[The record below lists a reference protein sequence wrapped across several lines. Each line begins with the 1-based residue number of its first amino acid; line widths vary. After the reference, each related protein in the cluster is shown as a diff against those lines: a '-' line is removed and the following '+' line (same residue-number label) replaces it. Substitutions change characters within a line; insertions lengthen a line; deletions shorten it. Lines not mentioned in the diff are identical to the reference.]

1 MNKWIF
7 LVGILVT
14 LGAQA
19 APTEFE
25 RLGTAFNQAQGPQK
39 KAVLGYWAGSCVH
52 AHDPNTR
59 WPAVYVN
66 KTLLDSET
74 NTERVTQTYFW
85 ERNSDVDFYKRLTVP
100 QLLQHTPYVQW
111 AQREQWSEVEII
123 DQAFTNTF
131 KLTEGGTIVRSVRVI
146 ESEFSKTFL
155 LRVLKKNENQASV
168 ISFCELNT
176 SLGSQPAQ
184 TEETSFWMRTGA
196 VGNTFVDIQVPF
208 QHRFSR
214 SVVIRKNAGANAIL
228 SDIQIVLIDGKVLHY
243 GDATFEK
250 GPAIELWPST
260 DVGIK
265 VASIR
270 FAVIGTASQIEV
282 FGKAL

>member
-7 LVGILVT
+7 L
-14 LGAQA
+14 LGVIVALEAQA

-25 RLGTAFNQAQGPQK
+25 RLDTAFNQAQGPQK
-39 KAVLGYWAGSCVH
+39 KAVLGYWAGNCVH
-52 AHDPNTR
+52 AHDPSMR
-59 WPAVYVN
+59 WPAVYVS

-85 ERNSDVDFYKRLTVP
+85 ERNPDVDFYKRLTVP
-100 QLLQHTPYVQW
+100 QLLQHTPYVKW
-111 AQREQWSEVEII
+111 AQREQWNEVEII
-123 DQAFTNTF
+123 NQAFTNHF
-131 KLTEGGTIVRSVRVI
+131 NLTDGGTIVRSVRVI
-146 ESEFSKTFL
+146 ESEFSKTVL
-155 LRVLKKNENQASV
+155 LQVLKKTENQASV
-168 ISFCELNT
+168 ISYCELNT
-176 SLGSQPAQ
+176 SLGSQPSQ
-184 TEETSFWMRTGA
+184 TEETSFWIRTGA
-196 VGNTFVDIQVPF
+196 VGNTFLDLQVPF

-214 SVVIRKNAGANAIL
+214 SIVIRKNAGANAIL
-228 SDIQIVLIDGKVLHY
+228 SDIKILLVDGKVLHY
-243 GDATFEK
+243 GDATFEA
-250 GPAIELWPST
+250 GNAIELWPST